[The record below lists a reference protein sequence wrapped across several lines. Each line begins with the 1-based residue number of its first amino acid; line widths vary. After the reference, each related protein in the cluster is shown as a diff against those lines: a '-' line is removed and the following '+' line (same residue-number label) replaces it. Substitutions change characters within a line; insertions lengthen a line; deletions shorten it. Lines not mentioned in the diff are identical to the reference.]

1 MKREGGGRRRTR
13 ELHDATVGVFLAV
26 YGKRTERTGG
36 VNTVLIGDDLPKLG
50 ADLVAGLASL
60 NVNEFALWV
69 GKREGSK
76 VE

>member
-1 MKREGGGRRRTR
+1 MMQPSECFWRFMANER
-13 ELHDATVGVFLAV
+13 
-26 YGKRTERTGG
+26 ERTGG
-36 VNTVLIGDDLPKLG
+36 VDTVLIGDDLPKLG